1 MITAQT
7 ITKMNFLLESRCNDL
22 KNTGTLSHQKLD
34 DLLKLI
40 NSCPRPIL
48 FFKDELVENQDD
60 FLKVNKQHLQSI
72 NLCKMQIDK
81 IRDARSKAVEEEN
94 FEKAA
99 RLRDEERKVYDQMQ
113 DEILK
118 ANRLVEGFNLFES
131 QILIVWPQNT
141 HKQTVLKKLIEL
153 SSIVAR
159 Q

>member
-7 ITKMNFLLESRCNDL
+7 ITKMNMLLESRGNAL
-22 KNTGTLSHQKLD
+22 KNHGISSPEKLD
-34 DLLKLI
+34 DLIALM

-48 FFKDELVENQDD
+48 FFKNELVENQDD

-81 IRDARSKAVEEEN
+81 IRDVRSKAVEEEN

-99 RLRDEERKVYDQMQ
+99 RLRDEERKVYKQMH
-113 DEILK
+113 DEIIK
-118 ANRLVEGFNLFES
+118 ANRLVEGFNLFEN
-131 QILIVWPQNT
+131 QILIVWPQNS
-141 HKQTVLKKLIEL
+141 HKQTVLKKLLEL
-153 SSIVAR
+153 SSSVAR